1 MITLL
6 LCFTLESLHHATG
19 VSLGVISKIH
29 SKFSFETP
37 KSLWGHPT
45 KLTPPNIS
53 YTKYLIHMYEVDNT
67 VQVTKSLEDVTNMST
82 SSQAVRHTLCTV
94 GVRAVVKKK
103 HPLLRPSH
111 RQARLEWAE
120 RYKEYTIAD

>member
-6 LCFTLESLHHATG
+6 LCFTLESLHHAIG
-19 VSLGVISKIH
+19 VSLGAISKIH
-29 SKFSFETP
+29 SKYSFETP
-37 KSLWGHPT
+37 KSLGGHPT

-53 YTKYLIHMYEVDNT
+53 YAKYLIHMYEVDNT

-82 SSQAVRHTLCTV
+82 YSQTVRHTLCTA
-94 GVRAVVKKK
+94 GVRAVVKKQ

-111 RQARLEWAE
+111 RKARLEWAE